1 MSEGII
7 EINDANFKDEV
18 IASDLP
24 VLLDF
29 WAPWCMPC
37 KMIAPAIEEIASEYA
52 GKLKVGKLNV
62 DDSPAAATN
71 FGVMNIPTL
80 ILFNQG
86 KEVERIV
93 GVTSK
98 GEIAK
103 KINAAFGEV

>member
-1 MSEGII
+1 MSEGMIK
-7 EINDANFKDEV
+7 INDANFKDEV

-24 VLLDF
+24 VLVDF

-37 KMIAPAIEEIASEYA
+37 KMIAPAIKEIASEYT
-52 GKLKVGKLNV
+52 GKLKLGKLNV
-62 DDSPAAATN
+62 DDNPATATN

-86 KEVERIV
+86 EEVERIV
-93 GVTSK
+93 GVVSK

-103 KINAAFGEV
+103 KISAAFGVV